1 MTPLAPSVVPN
12 PQFHRTPREA
22 TDEEIREI
30 VRAFGRAAAR
40 VRDAGFDGVHV
51 HAGHGYLI
59 SEFLSP
65 LSNLRTDR
73 WGGSLENRQRFGLE
87 VFRAMRQAVGPDF
100 PIAWKLGLRD
110 FVPGGLTLD
119 EGLSTAEALDR
130 EGVDAL
136 EGSAGLMS
144 PAAES
149 AVQFAGVTRR
159 QAFEDK
165 LLHRVLA
172 KPRPDAYFYDWA
184 RMLRERVRCTV
195 IMVGGLRTVE
205 TMERAVSER
214 VADFVSLARP
224 LIREPDLVRQI
235 ETGFRGRF
243 ACTSC
248 NICLMHEGTHP
259 LRCWRTSSRALL
271 EHAWHRVTGRLS

>member
-1 MTPLAPSVVPN
+1 
-12 PQFHRTPREA
+12 
-22 TDEEIREI
+22 
-30 VRAFGRAAAR
+30 
-40 VRDAGFDGVHV
+40 
-51 HAGHGYLI
+51 
-59 SEFLSP
+59 
-65 LSNLRTDR
+65 
-73 WGGSLENRQRFGLE
+73 
-87 VFRAMRQAVGPDF
+87 
-100 PIAWKLGLRD
+100 
-110 FVPGGLTLD
+110 
-119 EGLSTAEALDR
+119 
-130 EGVDAL
+130 
-136 EGSAGLMS
+136 MS

-149 AVQFAGVTRR
+149 AVQYAGVTRR

-259 LRCWRTSSRALL
+259 FAAGARAAAHSSSTRG
-271 EHAWHRVTGRLS
+271 TG